1 MCGGA
6 ADDQG
11 GRKLPGRCGQA
22 RTGCR
27 RRHHIGA
34 SLRSPGIKIGRA
46 FEDNA
51 LSSLRESAAFVAT
64 ARGPKFLTTVSRA
77 AGLTRLRSRVVRT
90 HSNKETRIVT
100 RRYVE
105 YLKHWRGTLGRL
117 EIRNLN
123 MVYQINF
130 IAVGS
135 LVTYFSASSVSA
147 ADLFQSHNITD
158 YQGIIVQ
165 NGEKS
170 SSIKFPRSSGGIT
183 QIGIERRDTPTN
195 SYITV
200 VTASGQTSDDAAMAA
215 ATLQTFTNMDQQAS
229 FVDAGSITFA
239 YNQTKPNYVISE
251 LERTKLISAAE
262 AETARMALH
271 SLESRIDQG
280 QR

>member
-1 MCGGA
+1 
-6 ADDQG
+6 
-11 GRKLPGRCGQA
+11 
-22 RTGCR
+22 
-27 RRHHIGA
+27 
-34 SLRSPGIKIGRA
+34 
-46 FEDNA
+46 
-51 LSSLRESAAFVAT
+51 
-64 ARGPKFLTTVSRA
+64 
-77 AGLTRLRSRVVRT
+77 
-90 HSNKETRIVT
+90 
-100 RRYVE
+100 
-105 YLKHWRGTLGRL
+105 
-117 EIRNLN
+117 

-130 IAVGS
+130 IAVGF

-147 ADLFQSHNITD
+147 DELLQSHNIAD

-170 SSIKFPRSSGGIT
+170 SSIKFLRSSGGIT

-200 VTASGQTSDDAAMAA
+200 VTASGPTSDDAAMAA
-215 ATLQTFTNMDQQAS
+215 ATLQAFTNMDQQAS

-271 SLESRIDQG
+271 SLQSRIDQG